1 MKWIISN
8 HKLSFDSNNIEN
20 YIDGLNKLE
29 FKNIKLVICPRH
41 EHLKNFSGNN
51 YYLGCQDIIKYEE
64 LKKYNIKYSIIG
76 HSDRRINYNETDE
89 QINQKIKY
97 LLSNNITPILCIGEK
112 KGEDIKAVL
121 KRQLELALKDIYGK
135 IIIAYEPVWAIGSGN
150 TPSNETLE
158 EIINFIS
165 NEAINILGYR
175 PLILYGGSVNYE
187 TVVALNKIPGLDGY
201 LIGNASL
208 KIENLMKLVEVI

>member
-29 FKNIKLVICPRH
+29 FKNIKLVICPRY

-51 YYLGCQDIIKYEE
+51 YYLGCQDIIKHDE

-97 LLSNNITPILCIGEK
+97 LLSSNITPILCIGEK

-121 KRQLELALKDIYGK
+121 KRQLELALKNICGK